1 MQTITEQMFDAVK
14 VGKQPIVPSTVVYG
28 GGADGTSA
36 QSGLVTALIA
46 GILPAIREL
55 KVSN

>member
-1 MQTITEQMFDAVK
+1 MFDAVK